1 VIFFIISFC
10 FERKC
15 SLPVFLPVTVIFI
28 AYSLLWVGYLSIFRD
43 SFLFIGLPVHF
54 FRYTLHIMHIN
65 ICMQYDINNFGY
77 ISSRPSQ
84 WDCHWDRDI
93 SYTLSRI
100 NVGRRVSPQSLYS
113 KKNYLVF
120 TQTSQTYFIGI
131 DLVPSYIL
139 HSALC
144 TNRLCGY
151 PNTNTHI
158 DLEERGCK
166 YFA

>member
-1 VIFFIISFC
+1 
-10 FERKC
+10 
-15 SLPVFLPVTVIFI
+15 
-28 AYSLLWVGYLSIFRD
+28 
-43 SFLFIGLPVHF
+43 
-54 FRYTLHIMHIN
+54 MHIN
-65 ICMQYDINNFGY
+65 ICMQYDINIFGLLFL
-77 ISSRPSQ
+77 RPVQ
-84 WDCHWDRDI
+84 RDI
-93 SYTLSRI
+93 LLNRDKFYTLSRI

-131 DLVPSYIL
+131 DLVSSYIL